1 VYREKRGPE
10 EGKHA
15 VRDEYQ
21 SGVLSGEKRYRDS
34 SEIAARDEFNRDH
47 PPIKGL
53 VVPHDLRKM
62 ELPER
67 PWRNNRGHWFDLADY
82 EVINAHLAELKPG
95 SASVRHRHTT
105 EAYLYVVK
113 GRGYSLINYEDE
125 PVQVV
130 EWSEGTL
137 FAPPRW
143 AWHQHFNL
151 DESDTSRYLA
161 IQDTGLLRT
170 MRLHNIERH
179 GVQLSPEEAK
189 RLLDAAVAEGTV
201 HGGLHGSAGGGGVVE
216 PLSDP
221 GHA

>member
-1 VYREKRGPE
+1 M
-10 EGKHA
+10 
-15 VRDEYQ
+15 RDEYQ
-21 SGVLSGEKRYRDS
+21 SGVLSGDKSSRAA
-34 SEIAARDEFNRDH
+34 SEIGPRDEFNRKH

-82 EVINAHLAELKPG
+82 EVINAHLSELKPG
-95 SASVRHRHTT
+95 SCSARHRHTT

-113 GRGYSLINYEDE
+113 GHGYSLVNFEGDPIE
-125 PVQVV
+125 VV

-151 DESDTSRYLA
+151 DGSDTARYLA

-179 GVQLSPEEAK
+179 GVQLSPDEA
-189 RLLDAAVAEGTV
+189 RPLLEAAIANGTV
-201 HGGLHGSAGGGGVVE
+201 HGGLHGNSAGADGSIVE
-216 PLSDP
+216 PIANP
-221 GHA
+221 KTA

>member
-1 VYREKRGPE
+1 
-10 EGKHA
+10 
-15 VRDEYQ
+15 VRKDYQ
-21 SGVLSGEKRYRDS
+21 PGVLSTSDRS
-34 SEIAARDEFNRDH
+34 ASEIAVRDEFNRNH
-47 PPIKGL
+47 PPIEGL

-82 EVINAHLAELKPG
+82 EILSAHLAELKPG

-113 GRGYSLINYEDE
+113 GRGYSVINYEGE
-125 PVQVV
+125 PEQVV

-151 DESDTSRYLA
+151 DETDTSRYLA

-170 MRLHNIERH
+170 MRLHQIERH
-179 GVQLSPEEAK
+179 PVQLSAEDGR
-189 RLLDAAVAEGTV
+189 RLLGELTERKVA
-201 HGGLHGSAGGGGVVE
+201 GS
-216 PLSDP
+216 D
-221 GHA
+221 H

>member
-1 VYREKRGPE
+1 M
-10 EGKHA
+10 
-15 VRDEYQ
+15 RDEYQ
-21 SGVLSGEKRYRDS
+21 KGVLANEKKNRDA
-34 SEIAARDEFNRDH
+34 SEIAARDEFNRQH

-67 PWRNNRGHWFDLADY
+67 KWRNNRGRWFDLADY
-82 EVINAHLAELKPG
+82 EVLNAHLAELKPG
-95 SASVRHRHTT
+95 TPSVRHRHTT
-105 EAYLYVVK
+105 EAYLYIVK
-113 GRGYSLINYEDE
+113 GHGYSLINYDDE
-125 PVQVV
+125 PVEVV

-151 DESDTSRYLA
+151 DENDTSRYLA

-179 GVQLSPEEAK
+179 SVQLSADEGAE
-189 RLLDAAVAEGTV
+189 LLRNAIAQGTV
-201 HGGLHGSAGGGGVVE
+201 HGGHAGVTGNSVVE
-216 PLSDP
+216 PVRDP
-221 GHA
+221 NES

>member
-1 VYREKRGPE
+1 
-10 EGKHA
+10 

-21 SGVLSGEKRYRDS
+21 KGVLASEKKNRDA
-34 SEIAARDEFNRDH
+34 SEIAARDEFNRQH

-62 ELPER
+62 DLPER
-67 PWRNNRGHWFDLADY
+67 KWRNNRGRWFDLADY
-82 EVINAHLAELKPG
+82 EVLNAHLAELKPG

-113 GRGYSLINYEDE
+113 GHGYSLVNYDDE
-125 PVQVV
+125 PVEVV

-151 DESDTSRYLA
+151 DENDTSRYLA

-179 GVQLSPEEAK
+179 SVQLSMEEGAE
-189 RLLDAAVAEGTV
+189 LLRHAIAQGTV
-201 HGGLHGSAGGGGVVE
+201 HGGHTGLTESGIVAPVR
-216 PLSDP
+216 DP
-221 GHA
+221 NES

>member
-1 VYREKRGPE
+1 M
-10 EGKHA
+10 
-15 VRDEYQ
+15 RDDYLK
-21 SGVLSGEKRYRDS
+21 GVLSSEKKNRDA
-34 SEIAARDEFNRDH
+34 SEIAARDEFNRQH

-62 ELPER
+62 DLPER
-67 PWRNNRGHWFDLADY
+67 KWRNNRGRWFDLADY
-82 EVINAHLAELKPG
+82 EVLNAHLAELKPG

-105 EAYLYVVK
+105 EAYLYIVK
-113 GRGYSLINYEDE
+113 GSGYSLINYDDE
-125 PVQVV
+125 PVEVV

-151 DESDTSRYLA
+151 DENDTSRYLA

-179 GVQLSPEEAK
+179 SVQLSPDQGAE
-189 RLLDAAVAEGTV
+189 LLRAAIEQGTV
-201 HGGLHGSAGGGGVVE
+201 HGGHTGISEHNSVVKPVRDPDAG
-216 PLSDP
+216 
-221 GHA
+221 